1 MFIGGTTC
9 TSNLKLHSLSY
20 CRLKLVVLNLVVL
33 CFTLKKEAAVESGF
47 PQQHLSELE
56 QQIVSVFVD
65 IKAGQW
71 PRGTKSGTHKEV
83 FFVKYNGGSYD

>member
-1 MFIGGTTC
+1 M
-9 TSNLKLHSLSY
+9 
-20 CRLKLVVLNLVVL
+20 
-33 CFTLKKEAAVESGF
+33 ESGF
-47 PQQHLSELE
+47 PQQHLSERE

-83 FFVKYNGGSYD
+83 FSVKYNAGI